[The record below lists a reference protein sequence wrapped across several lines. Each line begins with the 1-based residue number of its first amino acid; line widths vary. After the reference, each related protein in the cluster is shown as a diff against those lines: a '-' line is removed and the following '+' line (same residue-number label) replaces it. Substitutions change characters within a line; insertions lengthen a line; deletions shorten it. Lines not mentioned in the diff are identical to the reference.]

1 MIFIKSYNVIVAFFM
16 CISHFYLSL
25 KMLWHIIKYYL
36 TFVITVFFKRHKISN
51 IKNIQVK
58 GPVIL
63 AMNHPNAF
71 MDPVAFSSMTYPPR
85 VRYLARG
92 DAFKKGIVTWILES
106 LGIIPI
112 FRMQDAGKDGLMKNN
127 ETYQSVNKLLSRNKK
142 IIIFAEG
149 ICIQERRLRPLKKG
163 VPRMVFGAMNEF
175 DLNDLTVVPIGINYS
190 NPSQFRSKVFFNIGE
205 PIHINDYMSS
215 YQLAPAKTMNS
226 FLVDLAAKM
235 KSLIIH
241 INHIRSETV
250 IGHLE
255 IILKSDYFKKNK
267 WNVDDVEHDFLFSMQ
282 LVDVINKAED
292 HCPEVVAVLTKK
304 TCTYFEQLEKHNLRD
319 WLVDPHF
326 QLIKFPYLKVILQ
339 WCLIIISLPIYIIGL
354 LTNFIPYKLSYLITT
369 KKVRL
374 KEFKASFY
382 MGIGAVLFLVNY
394 IALYT
399 IPSVL
404 YSAWLGVLVVMI
416 SFLCGYACLFLSPLR
431 KKTKGIWRVL
441 RLQSKQKTVFDSLQN
456 QRQEIIKEYETFL

>member
-1 MIFIKSYNVIVAFFM
+1 
-16 CISHFYLSL
+16 
-25 KMLWHIIKYYL
+25 MLWHIVKYYL
-36 TFVITVFFKRHKISN
+36 SFVITVFFKRHKISN
-51 IKNIQVK
+51 INYIKVK

-71 MDPVAFSSMTYPPR
+71 MDAVAFSSMTYPPR

-92 DAFKKGIVTWILES
+92 DAFKKGIVTWLLES

-112 FRMQDAGKDGLMKNN
+112 FRMQDAGKDGLIKNN
-127 ETYQSVNKLLSRNKK
+127 ETYQSVNKLLLRNKK

-163 VPRMVFGAMNEF
+163 VPRMVFGAMNEV

-190 NPSQFRSKVFFNIGE
+190 APSQFRSKVFFNIGK
-205 PIHINDYMSS
+205 PIHINDYMLS
-215 YQLAPAKTMNS
+215 YQQAPAKTMNA
-226 FLVDLAAKM
+226 FLVDLASKM
-235 KSLIIH
+235 KSLTIH

-255 IILKSDYFKKNK
+255 IILKSTYFKKNK
-267 WNVDDVEHDFLFSMQ
+267 LNVNDVEHDFLFSTQ
-282 LVDVINKAED
+282 LVEVINKAED
-292 HCPEVVAVLTKK
+292 HCPEIVAELTKK
-304 TCTYFEQLEKHNLRD
+304 TTAYFEQLETNNLRD
-319 WLVDPHF
+319 WLIDPNF
-326 QLIKFPYLKVILQ
+326 QHIKFPYFIILFR
-339 WCLIIISLPIYIIGL
+339 WFLIILTMPIYILGL
-354 LTNFIPYKLSYLITT
+354 LTNFIPYKLSYVITT
-369 KKVRL
+369 KKVKV

-394 IALYT
+394 ATLYT

-404 YSAWLGVLVVMI
+404 YSAWLGVIVVII

-431 KKTKGIWRVL
+431 KKTKGMWRVL
-441 RLQSKQKTVFDSLQN
+441 RLQSNQKTCFDALQN
-456 QRQEIIKEYETFL
+456 QRQEIIKEYETLL

>member
-1 MIFIKSYNVIVAFFM
+1 
-16 CISHFYLSL
+16 
-25 KMLWHIIKYYL
+25 MLWHIVKYYL

-282 LVDVINKAED
+282 LVDVINKGED
-292 HCPEVVAVLTKK
+292 HCPEVVAELTTK
-304 TCTYFEQLEKHNLRD
+304 TTAYFEQLETYKLRD
-319 WLVDPHF
+319 WLIDPLF
-326 QLIKFPYLKVILQ
+326 QQKRISYF
-339 WCLIIISLPIYIIGL
+339 LIIWNCFLIITTLPIYIVGL
-354 LTNFIPYKLSYLITT
+354 LTNFVPYKLSYVITT
-369 KKVRL
+369 RKVKV

-382 MGIGAVLFLVNY
+382 MGIGAVLFLLNY
-394 IALYT
+394 SMLYT

-404 YSAWLGVLVVMI
+404 YSAWLGVLVVII
-416 SFLCGYACLFLSPLR
+416 SFLCGYACLYISPLR
-431 KKTKGIWRVL
+431 KKTKGMWRVL
-441 RLQSKQKTVFDSLQN
+441 NLQSKQKTIFDALQN
-456 QRQEIIKEYETFL
+456 QRHEIIKEYETLL